1 MVQNQ
6 EQPVGKI
13 TFSILIALSLSH
25 CLNDLLQS
33 VLSASYP
40 LFKDD
45 LGLSFAQ
52 IGLITL
58 VYQLSAS
65 VFQPITGIFFDK
77 HPVAWSLPIGMSF
90 TLIGLINLA
99 FSDNLYWILASVFLI
114 GIGSSVLHPEASRIT
129 FLASGGKRG
138 LAQSL
143 FQVGGNFGGSL
154 GPLLVA
160 LLVAPYGRQHLIVF
174 AFVALAAIGVMY
186 PICKWYRSYLN
197 RMKEQTVSIRKPV
210 HLPLPM
216 DKTALSIGILLI
228 LIFSKYIYM
237 ASLTSYYTFYLIHKF
252 NVSVQDSQL
261 YLFIFLVATAIG
273 VMYPICKWYKS
284 YLNRMKAQT
293 VSVRKPVHLPLP
305 MDKTALSIAILLILI
320 FSKYIYMASLTS
332 YYTFYL
338 IHKFNVS
345 VQDSQLYLFIFLVA
359 TAIGTLI
366 GGPVGDRIGRKYV
379 IWASIL
385 GAAPFSLLMPH
396 ANLLWTII
404 LSFCVGLMLSSAFPA
419 ILLYAQELLPT
430 KLGLISG
437 LFFGFAF
444 GVAGVASAVLG
455 NLADKT
461 SIEYVYNICAYMPL
475 LGLVTFFLPNLKK
488 KKIE

>member
-1 MVQNQ
+1 MTSQSGQTSFMPSSAAFSASDEERHPLKESIANTTFFITYRFNCDKYIEKREVYVPLQSFFQEHFKRIGIMVQNQ

-186 PICKWYRSYLN
+186 PICKWY
-197 RMKEQTVSIRKPV
+197 
-210 HLPLPM
+210 
-216 DKTALSIGILLI
+216 
-228 LIFSKYIYM
+228 
-237 ASLTSYYTFYLIHKF
+237 
-252 NVSVQDSQL
+252 
-261 YLFIFLVATAIG
+261 
-273 VMYPICKWYKS
+273 KS

-396 ANLLWTII
+396 ANLMWTII